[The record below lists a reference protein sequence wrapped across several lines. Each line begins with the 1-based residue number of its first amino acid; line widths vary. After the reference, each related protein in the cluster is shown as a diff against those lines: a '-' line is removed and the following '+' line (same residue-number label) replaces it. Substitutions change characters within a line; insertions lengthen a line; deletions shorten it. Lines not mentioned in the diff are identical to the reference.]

1 MISPLD
7 SLPTDRRVLWLVA
20 ACLVL
25 TGALVGVLVAPW
37 MRPSAAPLLV
47 DRPTASPG
55 LRADALV
62 GGQAVD
68 VARVNAPLRA
78 VSARARAAVV
88 FVQVEPRDPARTWL
102 RRFGGDPTGVVRV
115 AIGSG
120 VLISAEGY
128 IVTNEH
134 VVRDGGR
141 VLVTL
146 PDRRRFTAEVVGR
159 DASTDLAVLKIPAA
173 ADLPILP
180 FGDSDALEV
189 GDAVLAVGSPHG
201 LQSTV
206 TSGIVS
212 ALRREVGLIKDP
224 DSIEDFIQTD
234 AAINPGNSGG
244 PLVSLSGEVV
254 GILTAIA
261 TESGANEGYG
271 FAIPSNLALRIAE
284 DLIARGEVTR
294 GVLGV
299 GLTAVTPRLAERLG
313 LLRTEGVVLTEVPP
327 SGAAY
332 AAGLRRGDVVVR
344 VEGHP
349 VDAPNQLQ
357 STVARYRPGT
367 VVAVEVRRGAERVT
381 IRVPLSILHRADV
394 AASDGGA
401 DLGAP
406 DSLMADLPLVV
417 PEGWGL
423 GLRDL
428 TAYDRD
434 LFGVTEGA
442 YVSRVSEGAPAAF
455 AGLPRDVVVI
465 GIEGVP
471 VATADEILARLDA
484 TPPGTPLLVRVR
496 RRSGTTAFYE
506 IDAPG

>member
-1 MISPLD
+1 MESPLYPFM
-7 SLPTDRRVLWLVA
+7 SDRRVLWLA
-20 ACLVL
+20 GACLVL
-25 TGALVGVLVAPW
+25 AGTLAGVLGVLW
-37 MRPSAAPLLV
+37 LRPAASAFVV
-47 DRPTASPG
+47 DRTRPAAT
-55 LRADALV
+55 
-62 GGQAVD
+62 GGRVDTTDGAVLD
-68 VARVNAPLRA
+68 LARVNAPLRA

-88 FVQVEPRDPARTWL
+88 FVQVEPSGGAQRWL
-102 RRFGGDPTGVVRV
+102 RRFGGDPSGAMQV

-120 VLISAEGY
+120 VIISAEGY

-146 PDRRRFTAEVVGR
+146 PDRRRFTAEVVGT

-173 ADLPILP
+173 AALPILP

-224 DSIEDFIQTD
+224 NSIEDFIQTD

-244 PLVSLSGEVV
+244 PLVSLGGEVV

-284 DLIARGEVTR
+284 DLIARGEVSR

-299 GLTAVTPRLAERLG
+299 GLMAVTPRLAERLG
-313 LLRTEGVVLTEVPP
+313 LPRTEGVVLTEVP
-327 SGAAY
+327 SAGAAY
-332 AAGLRRGDVVVR
+332 RAGLRAGDVVLR
-344 VEGHP
+344 VEGRA

-357 STVARYRPGT
+357 STVARYRPGQ
-367 VVAVEVRRGAERVT
+367 VVALDVRRGAERVT
-381 IRVPLSILHRADV
+381 VRVPLSILHRADV
-394 AASDGGA
+394 ASA
-401 DLGAP
+401 DADALPVP
-406 DSLMADLPLVV
+406 DSLTDDLPLVV
-417 PEGWGL
+417 PEGWGM

-428 TAYDRD
+428 TANDREV
-434 LFGVTEGA
+434 FGIAEGA

-455 AGLPRDVVVI
+455 AGLPRDVVIV
-465 GIEGVP
+465 GVEDVP
-471 VATADEILARLDA
+471 VATADDVLAMLDA
-484 TPPGTPLLVRVR
+484 AEPGATLLLRVR

-506 IDAPG
+506 VEAPR